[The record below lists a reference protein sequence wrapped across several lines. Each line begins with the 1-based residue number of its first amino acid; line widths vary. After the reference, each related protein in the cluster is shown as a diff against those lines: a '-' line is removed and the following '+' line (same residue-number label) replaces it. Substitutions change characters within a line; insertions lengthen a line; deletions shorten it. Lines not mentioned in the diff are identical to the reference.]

1 MASRAAARVTKNRFA
16 LPLDHRATRPGFQ
29 APWGSI
35 DPAQEVRQSSVLMGV
50 LGGIFVSW
58 GLFALTRRDNVRK
71 LPESVKNKEWATV
84 SEERLAKNR
93 GA

>member
-35 DPAQEVRQSSVLMGV
+35 DPAQEVRQRSVFMGV
-50 LGGIFVSW
+50 LGGILVSW
-58 GLFALTRRDNVRK
+58 GLFALTRRDNGT
-71 LPESVKNKEWATV
+71 LLFWIEM
-84 SEERLAKNR
+84 LCLHFLH
-93 GA
+93 

>member
-58 GLFALTRRDNVRK
+58 GLFALTRRDNG
-71 LPESVKNKEWATV
+71 T
-84 SEERLAKNR
+84 RLFLDGNVGRYLLIPPPPAII
-93 GA
+93 